1 MPMSAH
7 GLWADIPGMGWVKT
21 FLFHVWALPSLMFL
35 LWSWGSK
42 AVRVNAG
49 APSGWSLAGAWQEP
63 GGQREWLGPPQAA
76 RELPCQAMALHS
88 CLSPS
93 IPTAL

>member
-7 GLWADIPGMGWVKT
+7 GLRADIPGMGRVKT

-49 APSGWSLAGAWQEP
+49 ALFGWSECLAEP
-63 GGQREWLGPPQAA
+63 GGQREWLSSPQAA
-76 RELPCQAMALHS
+76 RELPGQAMALHIS
-88 CLSPS
+88 SS
-93 IPTAL
+93 IPTAQ